1 MFLDIG
7 MMVTEYSIK
16 IATLKDLEKDV
27 EKVDK
32 IGKNEAYKNILHSF
46 KTVQKRILLLH
57 FLKLFYFY
65 QINKRCL
72 KN

>member
-16 IATLKDLEKDV
+16 IAKLKDIEKDV

-32 IGKNEAYKNILHSF
+32 IEKKEAYKNILHSF
-46 KTVQKRILLLH
+46 KSVQKRILLFH

-65 QINKRCL
+65 QMNKRCL